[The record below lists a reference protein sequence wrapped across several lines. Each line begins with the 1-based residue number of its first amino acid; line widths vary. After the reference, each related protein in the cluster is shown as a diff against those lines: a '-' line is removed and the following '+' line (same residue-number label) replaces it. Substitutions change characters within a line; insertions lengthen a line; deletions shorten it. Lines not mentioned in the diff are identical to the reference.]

1 MTGER
6 LCMVG
11 RRKWGGNRAA
21 MRLLYEGHVGGNAS
35 SPKPSVAQAVAPL
48 PRRALQGTRP
58 LVPSLPRLFWSFE
71 HNRSQE
77 LSVLLFKGR
86 SVVWGELFNATD
98 TPQQFSFIIVAVFIS
113 SPGGETRQ
121 HRERQRAQ
129 QSGAS
134 RPRRERPGERPYRY
148 AVGSRGGRQAP
159 APLTRVL
166 PSTFPLSCPCTWDA
180 LAREAERHQNTEE
193 RSQKSGTPFSSRFQH
208 FLFQHFQALSVSV
221 VYGLNDEWL
230 LLCSLL
236 ISTFDMVPLHYL

>member
-113 SPGGETRQ
+113 SPGGDATAQRLRDREPSRAARPARDARDQARDRIGTR
-121 HRERQRAQ
+121 
-129 QSGAS
+129 S
-134 RPRRERPGERPYRY
+134 
-148 AVGSRGGRQAP
+148 AVGAGGRHP
-159 APLTRVL
+159 H
-166 PSTFPLSCPCTWDA
+166 PSRAYFRPLSPSLAHALGCSCP
-180 LAREAERHQNTEE
+180 
-193 RSQKSGTPFSSRFQH
+193 
-208 FLFQHFQALSVSV
+208 
-221 VYGLNDEWL
+221 
-230 LLCSLL
+230 
-236 ISTFDMVPLHYL
+236 

>member
-1 MTGER
+1 M
-6 LCMVG
+6 CMVG

-113 SPGGETRQ
+113 SPGGRRRARDST
-121 HRERQRAQ
+121 HRETESESQQRA
-129 QSGAS
+129 AR

-166 PSTFPLSCPCTWDA
+166 PSTSPPSKLPM
-180 LAREAERHQNTEE
+180 
-193 RSQKSGTPFSSRFQH
+193 
-208 FLFQHFQALSVSV
+208 
-221 VYGLNDEWL
+221 L
-230 LLCSLL
+230 L
-236 ISTFDMVPLHYL
+236 PA

>member
-1 MTGER
+1 M
-6 LCMVG
+6 CMVG

-113 SPGGETRQ
+113 SPGGRRRARETEHTQRADRVREPAESGAPPETR
-121 HRERQRAQ
+121 ET
-129 QSGAS
+129 
-134 RPRRERPGERPYRY
+134 RRE
-148 AVGSRGGRQAP
+148 
-159 APLTRVL
+159 T
-166 PSTFPLSCPCTWDA
+166 
-180 LAREAERHQNTEE
+180 
-193 RSQKSGTPFSSRFQH
+193 
-208 FLFQHFQALSVSV
+208 VSV
-221 VYGLNDEWL
+221 RGRESGRAAGTRTPHARTSVH
-230 LLCSLL
+230 
-236 ISTFDMVPLHYL
+236 FPPL